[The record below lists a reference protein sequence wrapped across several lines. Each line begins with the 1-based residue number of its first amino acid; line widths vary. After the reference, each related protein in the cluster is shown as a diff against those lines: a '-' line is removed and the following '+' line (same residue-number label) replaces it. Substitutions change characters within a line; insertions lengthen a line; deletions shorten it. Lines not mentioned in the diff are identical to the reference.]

1 MFEFSQPFFWYKLVF
16 MAELLLAEGLL
27 VYPLRRRSHF
37 TLRAVA
43 AVAGCMLAAFL
54 LPVYFSWWYFTLLFF
69 ILYAVSL
76 GAVALC
82 FDEDFFVLLF
92 CSILAYTVQH
102 FAYNIYSYIAE
113 ASGLQASNVYE
124 EQLGAASYN
133 GLTAFM
139 EVAVYAVVYWFVWA
153 FVYRAVRLQ
162 EKLVIERRYLLPFVA
177 VALFLDIVLTAIVV
191 YGAQGE
197 LSIAIRTVIFLYS
210 LIAGGFSIA
219 MMLLM
224 VGKGAAES
232 ELHLLE
238 RMWQQDKEMFAMR
251 QSSVEVINLKAHDLK
266 HQIRAFRRTGA
277 IDEQELAEIETAV
290 DIYDNQVDSGNKALD
305 VVLSEFMLAC
315 RRSGIRFVHF
325 VDGAC
330 LSMLGDGEVYS
341 LFGNALS
348 NAIEAAKDVEAEE
361 RVIRLSVKRELS
373 YVVIHTENPFASS
386 RTLDEDGLP
395 KTTKGDIDRHGF
407 GMRSMR
413 AMAEKHGGTLACAVQ
428 GNVFHLNIL
437 LPINDT

>member
-27 VYPLRRRSHF
+27 VYPLRRRSRF
-37 TLRAVA
+37 ALRMAA

-54 LPVYFSWWYFTLLFF
+54 LPVYFSWWYFTLLFLG
-69 ILYAVSL
+69 LYAVSL
-76 GAVALC
+76 GALVLC

-102 FAYNIYSYIAE
+102 FAYNTYSYIAE
-113 ASGLQASNVYE
+113 VSGLQAFNVYE
-124 EQLGAASYN
+124 EQLGPMAGN
-133 GLTAFM
+133 GLTIFM
-139 EVAVYAVVYWFVWA
+139 EAAVYAIVYWFVWA
-153 FVYRAVRLQ
+153 FVYRVIRLQ

-177 VALFLDIVLTAIVV
+177 VALFLDVVLNVVVV
-191 YGAQGE
+191 YGAHGE
-197 LSIAIRTVIFLYS
+197 LSTAIRTVIFLYS
-210 LIAGGFSIA
+210 LIAGGFSA
-219 MMLLM
+219 GMMLLM
-224 VGKGAAES
+224 VGKGTAER

-277 IDEQELAEIETAV
+277 MDERELAEIETAV
-290 DIYDNQVDSGNKALD
+290 DVYDNQVDSGNKALD

-315 RRSGIRFVHF
+315 RRSDIRFVHF
-325 VDGAC
+325 ADGAC

-348 NAIEAAKDVEAEE
+348 NAIEAAKDVAQEE

-386 RTLDEDGLP
+386 RALGEDGLP
-395 KTTKGDIDRHGF
+395 KTTKGDTDRHGF

-413 AMAEKHGGTLACAVQ
+413 ALAEKHGGTLACAVQ
-428 GNVFHLNIL
+428 GNIFHLNIL
-437 LPINDT
+437 LPLQGA